1 MSLAF
6 SYSGFIIQ
14 YIQDETPSPL
24 LPKSMFE
31 WPLRN
36 WPVFISEP
44 ISLSLSS
51 SLPRC
56 AGKTLHPIFFSNTN
70 GDEQEHTERK
80 FVEECV
86 QHAGLRH
93 PNIVQLIGVHWPP
106 AQRTPTMVLELLHTS
121 LSSFLEKHS
130 DVPLP
135 FKHRILFD
143 VIIGLQFL
151 HERAFPILH
160 RDLTANNVLLTE
172 DLRAKISDLG
182 MARILPDDHLG
193 KLTKAP
199 GNICYMPPEA
209 SEDVYN
215 AKLDIFSFGALILHT
230 VLHQLPVTSKAATFT
245 DSMTGRLVANT
256 ETERRVHLYSRMD
269 ASDPLTL
276 LSKSC
281 LDNNPELRPTAKD
294 VSVKLES
301 LVARSSGF
309 SSLRLCSIEAEKEK
323 MMRHLSN
330 MESQVL
336 WTLQVLDRNRVG
348 SANTGE
354 LVNQLQSV
362 LHGTQSAMGRSQV
375 GSSNPAQR
383 HRLVVSVSSAPLE
396 AAGNSSATHDDTDL
410 LQMTTVGPNSAH
422 PVSLTICRSFSHNFT
437 GTYVKTV
444 LSGLKKCMGLAVREG
459 LLYVVDHNGW
469 NGVHICNWNTGQ
481 VRPIIDSAGYFKS
494 ATEEKCWG
502 PAGIVLDE
510 EGNIILTDKSN
521 HRVVKYNS
529 DGRFLLTSGRPQD
542 RGDER
547 GKFSQPLGICL
558 TSTGKIIVSDKDN
571 HRLQILNSNLECLQV
586 FGQKGRGNC
595 EFNEPQG
602 VAVDSTGNIHVVDCG
617 NYCVKVF
624 SPKFEFLHKFG
635 KKGDGPGDFHYPSSL
650 CIDERDYVYVTDMA
664 LTSVK
669 IFDPSGE
676 FKMALGGKSE
686 DRDEFKFDHPTG
698 ITMDNHGHLFV
709 SDINKGRVLMFE

>member
-1 MSLAF
+1 M
-6 SYSGFIIQ
+6 
-14 YIQDETPSPL
+14 
-24 LPKSMFE
+24 
-31 WPLRN
+31 
-36 WPVFISEP
+36 FISEP
-44 ISLSLSS
+44 TFLSLSLSS

-56 AGKTLHPIFFSNTN
+56 AGKTLHPIFFSDTN

-93 PNIVQLIGVHWPP
+93 PNIVQLIGIHCPP
-106 AQRTPTMVLELLHTS
+106 GQRTPTMVLELLHTS
-121 LSSFLEKHS
+121 LSSFLEEHS

-135 FKHRILFD
+135 FKHRILLD
-143 VIIGLQFL
+143 VVVGLRFL
-151 HERAFPILH
+151 HERATPILH

-199 GNICYMPPEA
+199 GNFYYMPPEA
-209 SEDVYN
+209 IAGVYDV
-215 AKLDIFSFGALILHT
+215 KLDIFSFGALILHT
-230 VLHQLPVTSKAATFT
+230 VLHQLPATSKAATFT
-245 DSMTGRLVANT
+245 DSITGRLVANT
-256 ETERRVHLYSRMD
+256 EAERREHLYSRMD

-294 VSVKLES
+294 VSFELES

-309 SSLRLCSIEAEKEK
+309 FMSSLESFKKLRSIKKEKEK
-323 MMRHLSN
+323 MIRHLSN
-330 MESQVL
+330 MASQVQ

-362 LHGTQSAMGRSQV
+362 LHGTQSAMGRIEV
-375 GSSNPAQR
+375 GSSNSVQR
-383 HRLVVSVSSAPLE
+383 HKLVVGVSPTLLE
-396 AAGNSSATHDDTDL
+396 TAGNSSATHAGADF
-410 LQMTTVGPNSAH
+410 LQISSVSPSTAH
-422 PVSLTICRSFSHNFT
+422 PVFLTVCRSFSHNFT

-444 LSGLKKCMGLAVREG
+444 LSGLKWCLGLAVREG
-459 LLYVVDHNGW
+459 LLYVVDHNGKK
-469 NGVHICNWNTGQ
+469 GVHICNLKTGQ
-481 VRPIIDSAGYFKS
+481 VRPVIDSTGYLEF

-510 EGNIILTDKSN
+510 EGNIILTDESN

-529 DGRFLLTSGRPQD
+529 DGRFLLTSGRPHD

-571 HRLQILNSNLECLQV
+571 HRLQVLNSNLECLQV
-586 FGQKGRGNC
+586 FGQKGRDNC
-595 EFNEPQG
+595 EFTEPRG

-624 SPKFEFLHKFG
+624 SPKFEFLRKFG
-635 KKGDGPGDFHYPSSL
+635 KEGDGPGDFRSASSL
-650 CIDERDYVYVTDMA
+650 CIDERDYVYVTDKT
-664 LTSVK
+664 LRSVK

-676 FKMALGGKSE
+676 FKMALDGKRANKEKSMFE
-686 DRDEFKFDHPTG
+686 YHPTG

-709 SDINKGRVLMFE
+709 SDSNKGRVLMFE